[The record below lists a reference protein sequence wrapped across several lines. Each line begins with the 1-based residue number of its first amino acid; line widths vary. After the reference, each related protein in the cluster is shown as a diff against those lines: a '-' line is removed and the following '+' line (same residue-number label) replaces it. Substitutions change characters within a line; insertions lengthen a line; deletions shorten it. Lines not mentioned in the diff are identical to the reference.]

1 MEWDGMRG
9 GRSGL
14 PHPLPEYNTMIASV
28 VPLEVL
34 LSYEDK
40 WPIQSELIPIPLA

>member
-9 GRSGL
+9 ERSGL

-40 WPIQSELIPIPLA
+40 WPIQSELISIPLA

>member
-1 MEWDGMRG
+1 MGWDEG

-14 PHPLPEYNTMIASV
+14 PHPLPQYIAMITNV
-28 VPLEVL
+28 VSLKVL

-40 WPIQSELIPIPLA
+40 WPIQSELISIPLA

>member
-1 MEWDGMRG
+1 MRG

-14 PHPLPEYNTMIASV
+14 PRPLPEYNTMIVSV

-34 LSYEDK
+34 LPFEDK

>member
-1 MEWDGMRG
+1 MGWDEG
-9 GRSGL
+9 GEGPDCPTL
-14 PHPLPEYNTMIASV
+14 FLNNTMIASV

-40 WPIQSELIPIPLA
+40 WPIQSELISIPLA